1 MTYQKIK
8 EKLVE
13 DKKMLS
19 PRELRKFVL
28 KVITMELGVVFDLS
42 LLVFSI
48 VNSSLTIIVI
58 FLAILAFNWV
68 FDWIVEDPPILQK
81 IQKYCRFWWI
91 PYILL
96 VTIYL
101 VLAFYGFI

>member
-28 KVITMELGVVFDLS
+28 KVTMMELGVVFDLS

-68 FDWIVEDPPILQK
+68 FDWVVEDPPILQK
-81 IQKYCRFWWI
+81 IQNYCRFWWI

-96 VTIYL
+96 VAIYL